1 MTPSRPIISA
11 QVPERLLDTIDGV
24 AASEG
29 VARSVVLRS
38 MIDMGLAD
46 PDSLSS
52 TIAHWREKIGA
63 SNPRGERTEPRKV
76 MVTNTHRDAIMSL
89 REEKDWSIAEAS
101 SFLLREGLSRCDDV
115 DLKPEQRPAGKPKT
129 LYLNIPLEWIERLS
143 KASVANET
151 TRSALIRHLMENATR
166 RWPEGPPEVRGEG
179 TYWDC
184 AVLVPRLLFDR
195 IKVMAGDSSLSS
207 VTHNLLGA
215 ELRRHKGEEI
225 RISIPEA
232 PTYSLP
238 LRLTPSDLQRVKD
251 ATIPYNA
258 TFSSAVRWL
267 LDAAVSQED
276 RSATQ

>member
-1 MTPSRPIISA
+1 MTASRPIISA
-11 QVPERLLDTIDGV
+11 QIPEHLLDTIDGV
-24 AASEG
+24 ATSEG

-52 TIAHWREKIGA
+52 TIARWREDVGA

-76 MVTNTHRDAIMSL
+76 MVANAHRDAIMSL
-89 REEKDWSIAEAS
+89 REEKDWSIAEAA
-101 SFLLREGLSRCDDV
+101 SFLLRKGLGRCRDV
-115 DLKPEQRPAGKPKT
+115 DLEPDQRPTEKQKT

-143 KASVANET
+143 NASTTNTT
-151 TRSALIRHLMENATR
+151 TRSALIRHLMENAVR
-166 RWPEGPPEVRGEG
+166 RWPEGPPEVQSEG
-179 TYWDC
+179 IYWDC
-184 AVLVPRLLFDR
+184 AVLVPRILYDR
-195 IKVMAGDSSLSS
+195 IKVMAGDGPLSS

-215 ELRRHKGEEI
+215 ELRRHEGEEI
-225 RISIPEA
+225 RVSIPEA

-251 ATIPYNA
+251 AIIPYNA

-267 LDAAVSQED
+267 LDVAIS
-276 RSATQ
+276 